1 MLSRPTHNGET
12 PGLPQ
17 GFRSVLRVGRK
28 GFEPL
33 TPCASCRCAS
43 QLRQRP
49 VRLQTIADRVPRADN
64 SDPPAASNEP
74 AKISGVPTSNV
85 VSTPS
90 APREMSHSW

>member
-1 MLSRPTHNGET
+1 
-12 PGLPQ
+12 
-17 GFRSVLRVGRK
+17 
-28 GFEPL
+28 
-33 TPCASCRCAS
+33 
-43 QLRQRP
+43 